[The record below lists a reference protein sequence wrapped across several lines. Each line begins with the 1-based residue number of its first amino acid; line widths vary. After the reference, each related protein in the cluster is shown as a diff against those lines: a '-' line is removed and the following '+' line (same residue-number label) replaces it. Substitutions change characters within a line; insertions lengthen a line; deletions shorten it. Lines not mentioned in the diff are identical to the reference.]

1 MAGVL
6 VQAVPR
12 PARGRYRG
20 RHRDQSHLAGE
31 SCNYRLINNLFL
43 SLTGDTVC
51 LAGPAAALARVG
63 GVPGSGPGPWP
74 RDTRGLEAEAAV
86 SETECPPLLRVERIV
101 SVLWLEMRRRGSDPA
116 SDIEDIE
123 SRGSSSPLKHGK

>member
-1 MAGVL
+1 M
-6 VQAVPR
+6 
-12 PARGRYRG
+12 
-20 RHRDQSHLAGE
+20 
-31 SCNYRLINNLFL
+31 
-43 SLTGDTVC
+43 C

-123 SRGSSSPLKHGK
+123 SRGSSSPLEQGKYF